1 MNIHKE
7 INLFKYAEQAQ
18 QLLARKGIDF
28 TSKGFPD
35 LTHFTYTTT
44 LPEEIEVWPY
54 NKRNQALNPSKTV
67 LTFFEDDKLLYG
79 YLNSIDKVTS
89 NLILYYGVTGF
100 DISPCITSNTAIQK
114 AALLINTLVNGIL
127 LTNNIRVI
135 PSLRTGGP
143 ETVAALKCY
152 PQKIC
157 YAYGS
162 LGCRQK
168 LLALG
173 QQMTAFKLALC
184 KPSQVLVYGNL
195 SATDATLFDNWNTP
209 VLSFPDYQR
218 ESRKRSKQKGR
229 YDV

>member
-1 MNIHKE
+1 MDIHRNINFFE
-7 INLFKYAEQAQ
+7 IT
-18 QLLARKGIDF
+18 ARFQNALHDKGVKIKDD
-28 TSKGFPD
+28 GFPD
-35 LTHFTYTTT
+35 LKPFSYSKVISKTF
-44 LPEEIEVWPY
+44 EMWPY
-54 NKRNQALNPSKTV
+54 SKRNQAKDPQSTI
-67 LTFFEDDKLLYG
+67 LTFFEDDQLLYG

-114 AALLINTLVNGIL
+114 AALLINALVNGIL

-143 ETVAALKCY
+143 ETVSALKCY
-152 PQKIC
+152 PQNIC

-162 LGCRQK
+162 LGCGQK

-173 QQMTAFKLALC
+173 QQMTALKLALC

-229 YDV
+229 YNV